1 MRAPDALSQGTAGA
15 LTGGHP
21 DGILFL
27 TGTLGSGKSVTAA
40 EVGDL
45 LGQRSVPHALVDLD
59 WLCWVDAG
67 PGFRAH
73 DELGI
78 RNLVTIWPN
87 LRDAGAR
94 YLVLARA
101 LPRREPLDALRA
113 AFPETPLTVIR
124 LEASPGTLEARLR
137 ARDSGRTLREHL
149 IEVVEMTEVLDR
161 IAVEDAVIRTDG
173 IPIEQV
179 AQLALDATGW
189 T

>member
-1 MRAPDALSQGTAGA
+1 MREGP
-15 LTGGHP
+15 P

-45 LGQRSVPHALVDLD
+45 LGQRSMPHAIVDLD
-59 WLCWVDAG
+59 WLCWVDVG

-73 DELGI
+73 DELGV
-78 RNLVTIWPN
+78 RNLVAIWPN

-113 AFPETPLTVIR
+113 AFPGTPLTVIR
-124 LEASPGTLEARLR
+124 LEAAPETLEARLR
-137 ARDSGRTLREHL
+137 ARDSGHTLREHL
-149 IEVVEMTEVLDR
+149 TEVVEMTQILDR
-161 IAVEDAVIRTDG
+161 IAVEDEIIRTDG
-173 IPIEQV
+173 LSIERV
-179 AQLALDATGW
+179 AELAFEATGW